1 MRLWCKKIE
10 FYLISFLLLFGIWWY
25 YSCLVWMYARI
36 LIWFVFYEKQMSQ
49 SVSDNLMATWQVY
62 MILLYTWFDGHYSLL
77 LRTKTIPSFFC
88 NHLYLYRLNLNWNWK
103 SESEFLAPL
112 HFNQMF
118 PVEWSLFKKKCDIR
132 RNICACCLLIKFN
145 NESWRSPG
153 CTILLL
159 SPYWQRQ
166 RSTYKNDMIKEIK
179 FRNSK
184 KFNTLSSNAKLK
196 RTFISI

>member
-1 MRLWCKKIE
+1 MKNRWVKVWVT
-10 FYLISFLLLFGIWWY
+10 IWW
-25 YSCLVWMYARI
+25 RR
-36 LIWFVFYEKQMSQ
+36 
-49 SVSDNLMATWQVY
+49 DR
-62 MILLYTWFDGHYSLL
+62 YTWYCYIHDLMDIIHYYCAQKLFQV
-77 LRTKTIPSFFC
+77 FFC
-88 NHLYLYRLNLNWNWK
+88 IHSYLYRLNLNWNWK
-103 SESEFLAPL
+103 SGSEFLAAL
-112 HFNQMF
+112 YFNQMF

-132 RNICACCLLIKFN
+132 RNICACSLLIKFN